1 MAVQALVD
9 ASDEDRATGGPDVV
23 RGIYPII
30 DFCTQRRFDHYLLQ
44 QQAKAREILLRLE
57 LLADLGA
64 NAPISPSISIL
75 LIREFNL

>member
-30 DFCTQRRFDHYLLQ
+30 DFCTESGIERASEGEIETVFRAIIAEQTQRRGT
-44 QQAKAREILLRLE
+44 A
-57 LLADLGA
+57 
-64 NAPISPSISIL
+64 S
-75 LIREFNL
+75 